1 MSELMKAFG
10 SEDRMNELTVFQ
22 NEQFGQVRTIVKDGE
37 PWFIAADV
45 CRALEVGN
53 PTQALSR
60 LDEDEKSITLISN
73 EGNRGNPN
81 MTIVNEP
88 GLYALVLGS
97 RKPEAKAFKR
107 WITHE
112 VIPSIRK
119 HGAYLTPETLSKA
132 IADPQWSIALLTA
145 LKEEREK
152 VSSLQEENA
161 AQKQML
167 AEAAPKVRYCDVVLR
182 SKGAVSI
189 SKIAKDYGMSA
200 QEMNQTLAN
209 LNIHYRQGSCW
220 LLYQRYARSGYTQ
233 SHTTVAPDGK
243 RGNHKT
249 MRATLSTNW
258 TQKGRLFLYEVL
270 KSKLNLVPL
279 IERDEVVA

>member
-1 MSELMKAFG
+1 MNELMKAFG
-10 SEDRMNELTVFQ
+10 SKESVTVFENPMFGKVRVIEEDGKTLFCGSDVAKALGYSRPADAITQ
-22 NEQFGQVRTIVKDGE
+22 HCKGSVKRRLPTAGGEQ
-37 PWFIAADV
+37 
-45 CRALEVGN
+45 
-53 PTQALSR
+53 
-60 LDEDEKSITLISN
+60 
-73 EGNRGNPN
+73 
-81 MTIVNEP
+81 
-88 GLYALVLGS
+88 
-97 RKPEAKAFKR
+97 EAKFIPEGDVYRLIAHSKLPTAERFES
-107 WITHE
+107 WVFDE

-200 QEMNQTLAN
+200 QEMNQKLAD
-209 LNIHYRQGSCW
+209 LSIHYRQGNCW

-279 IERDEVVA
+279 IERDEVAA

>member
-10 SEDRMNELTVFQ
+10 SEDNVMVFE
-22 NEQFGQVRTIVKDGE
+22 NSAFGNVRVIEENGKTLFCGS
-37 PWFIAADV
+37 DV
-45 CRALEVGN
+45 
-53 PTQALSR
+53 
-60 LDEDEKSITLISN
+60 
-73 EGNRGNPN
+73 
-81 MTIVNEP
+81 
-88 GLYALVLGS
+88 
-97 RKPEAKAFKR
+97 AKALGYSRPADAVTQHCKGSVKR
-107 WITHE
+107 RLPTAGGMQETKFITEGDVYRLVTHSKLPTAERFESWVFDE

-200 QEMNQTLAN
+200 QEMNQKLAD
-209 LNIHYRQGSCW
+209 LSIHYRQGNCW

-279 IERDEVVA
+279 IERDEVAA

>member
-10 SEDRMNELTVFQ
+10 SEDNVMVFE
-22 NEQFGQVRTIVKDGE
+22 NSTFGNVRVIEENGKTLFCGS
-37 PWFIAADV
+37 DV
-45 CRALEVGN
+45 
-53 PTQALSR
+53 
-60 LDEDEKSITLISN
+60 
-73 EGNRGNPN
+73 
-81 MTIVNEP
+81 
-88 GLYALVLGS
+88 
-97 RKPEAKAFKR
+97 AKALGYSRPADAVTQHCKGSVKR
-107 WITHE
+107 RLPTAGGMQETKFITEGDVYRLVTHSKLPTAERFESWVFDE

-161 AQKQML
+161 AQKQLL

-200 QEMNQTLAN
+200 QEMNQTLAE
-209 LNIHYRQGSCW
+209 LGIHYRQGSCW

-258 TQKGRLFLYEVL
+258 TQKGRLFLYEML

-279 IERDEVVA
+279 IERDEVAA

>member
-1 MSELMKAFG
+1 MNELMKAFG
-10 SEDRMNELTVFQ
+10 SEDNVMVFE
-22 NEQFGQVRTIVKDGE
+22 NSAFGNVRVIEENGKTLFCGS
-37 PWFIAADV
+37 DV
-45 CRALEVGN
+45 
-53 PTQALSR
+53 
-60 LDEDEKSITLISN
+60 
-73 EGNRGNPN
+73 
-81 MTIVNEP
+81 
-88 GLYALVLGS
+88 
-97 RKPEAKAFKR
+97 AKALGYSRPADAVTQHCKGSVKR
-107 WITHE
+107 RLPTAGGMQETKFITEGDVYRLVTHSKLPTAERFESWVFDE

-167 AEAAPKVRYCDVVLR
+167 AEVAPKVRYCDVVLR

-200 QEMNQTLAN
+200 QEMNQKLAE
-209 LNIHYRQGSCW
+209 LGVHYRQGNCW

-258 TQKGRLFLYEVL
+258 TQKGRLFLYELL

-279 IERDEVVA
+279 IERDEVAA

>member
-1 MSELMKAFG
+1 MNELMQAFD

-37 PWFIAADV
+37 PWFVAADV
-45 CRALEVGN
+45 CRALEVKN
-53 PTQALSR
+53 ARDAVAR
-60 LDEDEKSITLISN
+60 LDDDEKGVVLTDTL
-73 EGNRGNPN
+73 GGQQN
-81 MTIVNEP
+81 MTIVSEP

-200 QEMNQTLAN
+200 QEMNQTLAE
-209 LNIHYRQGSCW
+209 LGVHYRQGNCW

-249 MRATLSTNW
+249 MRATLSTYW
-258 TQKGRLFLYEVL
+258 TQKGRLFLYELL

-279 IERDEVVA
+279 IERDEVAA

>member
-10 SEDRMNELTVFQ
+10 SEDNVMVFE
-22 NEQFGQVRTIVKDGE
+22 NSAFGNVRVIEENGKTLFCGS
-37 PWFIAADV
+37 DV
-45 CRALEVGN
+45 
-53 PTQALSR
+53 
-60 LDEDEKSITLISN
+60 
-73 EGNRGNPN
+73 
-81 MTIVNEP
+81 
-88 GLYALVLGS
+88 
-97 RKPEAKAFKR
+97 AKALGYSRPADAVTQHCKGSVKR
-107 WITHE
+107 RLPTAGGMQETKFITEGDVYRLVTHSKLPTAERFESWVFDE

-119 HGAYLTPETLSKA
+119 HGAYLTPEALSKA

-200 QEMNQTLAN
+200 QEMNQKLAD
-209 LNIHYRQGSCW
+209 LSIHYRQGNCW

-279 IERDEVVA
+279 IERDEVAA

>member
-1 MSELMKAFG
+1 MNELMKAFG
-10 SEDRMNELTVFQ
+10 SEDNVMVFE
-22 NEQFGQVRTIVKDGE
+22 NSAFGNVRVIEENGKTLFCGS
-37 PWFIAADV
+37 DV
-45 CRALEVGN
+45 
-53 PTQALSR
+53 
-60 LDEDEKSITLISN
+60 
-73 EGNRGNPN
+73 
-81 MTIVNEP
+81 
-88 GLYALVLGS
+88 
-97 RKPEAKAFKR
+97 AKALGYSRPADAVTQHCKGSVKR
-107 WITHE
+107 RLPTAGGMQETKFITEGDVYRLVTHSKLPTAERFESWVFDE

-200 QEMNQTLAN
+200 QEMNQKLAD
-209 LNIHYRQGSCW
+209 LSIHYRQGNCW

-279 IERDEVVA
+279 IERDEVAA

>member
-10 SEDRMNELTVFQ
+10 SEDNVMVFE
-22 NEQFGQVRTIVKDGE
+22 NSAFGNVRVIEENGKTLFCGS
-37 PWFIAADV
+37 DV
-45 CRALEVGN
+45 
-53 PTQALSR
+53 
-60 LDEDEKSITLISN
+60 
-73 EGNRGNPN
+73 
-81 MTIVNEP
+81 
-88 GLYALVLGS
+88 
-97 RKPEAKAFKR
+97 AKALGYSRPADAVTQHCKGSVKR
-107 WITHE
+107 RLPTAGGMQETKFITEGDVYRLVTHSKLPTAERFESWVFDE

-200 QEMNQTLAN
+200 QEMNQKLAD
-209 LNIHYRQGSCW
+209 LSIHYRQGNCW

-258 TQKGRLFLYEVL
+258 TQKGRLFLYEML

-279 IERDEVVA
+279 IERDEAAA

>member
-1 MSELMKAFG
+1 MSELMKVFG
-10 SEDRMNELTVFQ
+10 SEDSMNELTVFQ

-45 CRALEVGN
+45 CRALEVKN
-53 PTQALSR
+53 ARDAVAR
-60 LDEDEKSITLISN
+60 LDDDEKGVVLTDTL
-73 EGNRGNPN
+73 GGQQN

-119 HGAYLTPETLSKA
+119 HGAYLTPETLGKA

-161 AQKQML
+161 AQKQLL

-182 SKGAVSI
+182 SKGTVSI

-209 LNIHYRQGSCW
+209 LNIHYRQGNCW

-279 IERDEVVA
+279 IERDEVAA

>member
-1 MSELMKAFG
+1 MNELMKVFG

-37 PWFIAADV
+37 PWFVSADV
-45 CRALEVGN
+45 CRALEVKN
-53 PTQALSR
+53 ARDAVAR
-60 LDEDEKSITLISN
+60 LDDDEKGVVLTDTLGGQQN
-73 EGNRGNPN
+73 V
-81 MTIVNEP
+81 TIVNEP

-200 QEMNQTLAN
+200 QEMNQKLAD
-209 LNIHYRQGSCW
+209 LSIHYRQGSCW

-279 IERDEVVA
+279 IERDEVAA

>member
-22 NEQFGQVRTIVKDGE
+22 NEQFGQVRTTVKDGE
-37 PWFIAADV
+37 PWFVAADV
-45 CRALEVGN
+45 CRALEVKN
-53 PTQALSR
+53 ARDAVAR
-60 LDEDEKSITLISN
+60 LDDDEKGVVLTDTL
-73 EGNRGNPN
+73 GGQQN

-119 HGAYLTPETLSKA
+119 HGAYLTPETLGKA

-161 AQKQML
+161 AQKQLL

-182 SKGAVSI
+182 SKGTVSI

-200 QEMNQTLAN
+200 QEIDRSIDRGCPVVLA
-209 LNIHYRQGSCW
+209 I
-220 LLYQRYARSGYTQ
+220 
-233 SHTTVAPDGK
+233 
-243 RGNHKT
+243 
-249 MRATLSTNW
+249 
-258 TQKGRLFLYEVL
+258 
-270 KSKLNLVPL
+270 
-279 IERDEVVA
+279 

>member
-10 SEDRMNELTVFQ
+10 SEDNVMVFE
-22 NEQFGQVRTIVKDGE
+22 NSMFGNVRVIEENGKTLFCGS
-37 PWFIAADV
+37 DV
-45 CRALEVGN
+45 AKALGYSNPNKAINDHCRAITKRSTPISGKIQDINFIPEGDVYRLIAHSKL
-53 PTQALSR
+53 PTAERFESWVF
-60 LDEDEKSITLISN
+60 D
-73 EGNRGNPN
+73 
-81 MTIVNEP
+81 
-88 GLYALVLGS
+88 
-97 RKPEAKAFKR
+97 
-107 WITHE
+107 E

-119 HGAYLTPETLSKA
+119 HGAYLTPETLGKA

-161 AQKQML
+161 AQKQQL

-182 SKGAVSI
+182 SKGTVSI

-200 QEMNQTLAN
+200 QEMNQTLAD
-209 LNIHYRQGSCW
+209 LGVHYRQGSCW

-258 TQKGRLFLYEVL
+258 TQKGRLFLYEML

-279 IERDEVVA
+279 IERDETAA

>member
-1 MSELMKAFG
+1 MNELMKVFG

-37 PWFIAADV
+37 PWFVSADV
-45 CRALEVGN
+45 CRALEVKN
-53 PTQALSR
+53 ARDAVAR
-60 LDEDEKSITLISN
+60 LDDDEKGVVLTDTLGGQQN
-73 EGNRGNPN
+73 V
-81 MTIVNEP
+81 TIVNEP

-119 HGAYLTPETLSKA
+119 HGAYLTPETLGKA

-200 QEMNQTLAN
+200 QEMNQKLAD
-209 LNIHYRQGSCW
+209 LNIHYRQGNCW

-279 IERDEVVA
+279 IERDEVAA

>member
-1 MSELMKAFG
+1 
-10 SEDRMNELTVFQ
+10 
-22 NEQFGQVRTIVKDGE
+22 
-37 PWFIAADV
+37 
-45 CRALEVGN
+45 
-53 PTQALSR
+53 
-60 LDEDEKSITLISN
+60 
-73 EGNRGNPN
+73 
-81 MTIVNEP
+81 
-88 GLYALVLGS
+88 
-97 RKPEAKAFKR
+97 
-107 WITHE
+107 
-112 VIPSIRK
+112 
-119 HGAYLTPETLSKA
+119 
-132 IADPQWSIALLTA
+132 
-145 LKEEREK
+145 
-152 VSSLQEENA
+152 
-161 AQKQML
+161 ML

-249 MRATLSTNW
+249 MRATLSTYW
-258 TQKGRLFLYEVL
+258 TQKGRLFLYELL

-279 IERDEVVA
+279 IERDEVAA

>member
-1 MSELMKAFG
+1 MNELMKAFG

-37 PWFIAADV
+37 PWFVSADV
-45 CRALEVGN
+45 CRALEVKN
-53 PTQALSR
+53 ARDAVAR
-60 LDEDEKSITLISN
+60 LDDDEKGVVLTDTL
-73 EGNRGNPN
+73 GGQQN

-200 QEMNQTLAN
+200 QEMNQKLAD
-209 LNIHYRQGSCW
+209 LSIHYRQGNCW

-279 IERDEVVA
+279 IERDEVAA

>member
-1 MSELMKAFG
+1 MSELMKVFG
-10 SEDRMNELTVFQ
+10 SEDSMNELTVFQ

-60 LDEDEKSITLISN
+60 LDEDEKDITLISN

-119 HGAYLTPETLSKA
+119 HGAYLTPETLGKA

-161 AQKQML
+161 AQKQLL

-182 SKGAVSI
+182 SKGTVSI

-200 QEMNQTLAN
+200 QEIDRSIDRGYPVVLA
-209 LNIHYRQGSCW
+209 L
-220 LLYQRYARSGYTQ
+220 
-233 SHTTVAPDGK
+233 
-243 RGNHKT
+243 
-249 MRATLSTNW
+249 
-258 TQKGRLFLYEVL
+258 
-270 KSKLNLVPL
+270 
-279 IERDEVVA
+279 

>member
-1 MSELMKAFG
+1 MNELMKAFG
-10 SEDRMNELTVFQ
+10 SKESVTVFE
-22 NEQFGQVRTIVKDGE
+22 NPMFGKVRVIEEDGKTL
-37 PWFIAADV
+37 FCGSDV
-45 CRALEVGN
+45 AKALGYSNPNKAINDHCRAITKRSTPVSGKIQDINFIPEGDVYRLIAHSKL
-53 PTQALSR
+53 PTAERFESWVF
-60 LDEDEKSITLISN
+60 D
-73 EGNRGNPN
+73 
-81 MTIVNEP
+81 
-88 GLYALVLGS
+88 
-97 RKPEAKAFKR
+97 
-107 WITHE
+107 E

-200 QEMNQTLAN
+200 QEMNQKLAD
-209 LNIHYRQGSCW
+209 LSIHYRQGNCW

-279 IERDEVVA
+279 IERDEVAA